1 MKVLV
6 AGGAGFIGSHLI
18 DALLADGHSVV
29 CADNLCLGTEYMISH
44 CYGNPNFEF
53 CRLDLCDIDKLNALF
68 EKHSFQRVYH
78 LAANS
83 DIKMGASDPSID
95 FHNTFLTTKSIL
107 DAMRSNGVKELLF
120 SSTSAVYGDMPGL
133 LKEDTG
139 GLAPISYYGACKLA
153 SEAFISAFASMNA
166 LSANIL
172 RFPNVVGPRLTHGV
186 IFDFIAKLK
195 RNSSELE
202 ILGDGSQ
209 DKPYLYVADLVEAIL
224 AMQYSQTVDIFN
236 IGVETSTTVSRIAD
250 IVCEE
255 MGLADVKYKF
265 TGGSIGW
272 PGDVPRF
279 RYDLTKIHSTGW
291 RAKHNSDEAV
301 RLATRASLVHSKDNA

>member
-6 AGGAGFIGSHLI
+6 AGGAGFIGGHLI
-18 DALLADGHSVV
+18 DALLTLGHSVV
-29 CADNLCLGTEYMISH
+29 CADSLCLGTEDTIRH

-53 CRLDLCDIDKLNALF
+53 CKLDLCDIDKTNALF
-68 EKHSFQRVYH
+68 KKHSFQRVYH

-83 DIKMGASDPSID
+83 DIQKGASDPTID

-107 DAMRSNGVKELLF
+107 DAMRSYGVKELLF

-153 SEAFISAFASMNA
+153 SEAFISAFASMNGF
-166 LSANIL
+166 SANIL

-195 RNSSELE
+195 RNPKKLE

-209 DKPYLYVADLVEAIL
+209 DKPYLYVADLVDAIL
-224 AMQYSQTVDIFN
+224 AMQYNQTMDIFN
-236 IGVETSTTVSRIAD
+236 IGVETSTTVNRIAD

-255 MGLADVKYKF
+255 MGLANVKYKF

-272 PGDVPRF
+272 PGDVPKF

-301 RLATRASLVHSKDNA
+301 CLAARASLTHSRRNT